1 MSQSKSPRILITR
14 LSHIGD
20 CILTLPMLCALRR
33 KLPDAYI
40 AWAVEAPTQQLLKLH
55 PDIDELIIVPKQWAK
70 KPKCWNELFGKL
82 RTPKFDYTIDPQGI
96 TKSAALA
103 RISRAKTRIGIR
115 GRWGRELSPY
125 LNNCLIN
132 TEAPHIVDRSLELLQ
147 PFGVSTT
154 SKRPLVEFRLPVCSK
169 AQQTTVQFLKQHF
182 SSKTNSSGSPEKFAV
197 INPGASW
204 KSKRWETDRYAT
216 VASHLLKRHRIRS
229 VVTWA
234 GDEEKAMAERI
245 CSLNPEA
252 AIMADKTSLAELA
265 AICKEAHFFIGCD
278 TGPLHIAAAMGT
290 ACVGLYGTT
299 LPEDSGAYNQPH
311 IGQQHIAVQK
321 WHQSGSCR
329 KRRRASNDAM
339 RDIMAK
345 DVRASCD
352 QMLAQLDAKQRMAG

>member
-1 MSQSKSPRILITR
+1 MSQTISPRILITR

-33 KLPDAYI
+33 KLPNAHI
-40 AWAVEAPTQQLLKLH
+40 SWAVEAPTQQLLKLH

-70 KPKCWNELFGKL
+70 KPKCWKELFGSL
-82 RTPKFDYTIDPQGI
+82 RRPKFDFAIDPQGI

-103 RISRAKTRIGIR
+103 KISRAKTRIGIR

-132 TEAPHIVDRSLELLQ
+132 TEAPHIVDRSLELLK
-147 PFGVSTT
+147 PFGVAMTN
-154 SKRPLVEFRLPVCSK
+154 KRPTVEFRLPVCSQSR
-169 AQQTTVQFLKQHF
+169 AVTTQFLSQKLIP
-182 SSKTNSSGSPEKFAV
+182 NGSQEKFVV

-204 KSKRWETDRYAT
+204 ESKRWETDRFAT
-216 VASHLLKRHRIRS
+216 VASHLHKRHRIRS

-234 GDEEKAMAERI
+234 GAEEKTMAERI
-245 CSLNPEA
+245 CSLNPNA
-252 AIMADKTSLAELA
+252 TIMADKTSLAELA
-265 AICKEAHFFIGCD
+265 SLCQQAHFFIGCD

-299 LPEDSGAYNQPH
+299 LPEDSGAY
-311 IGQQHIAVQK
+311 GQQHIAVQK

-329 KRRRASNDAM
+329 KRRNASNDAM
-339 RDIMAK
+339 RDIMAQ
-345 DVRASCD
+345 DVRAACD
-352 QMLAQLDAKQRMAG
+352 QIMAQLDARQRMVG